1 MPNRVVQQ
9 AGWMMAA
16 TVVAQIA
23 AVGTMLTLAA
33 ELGVNDFGRLATALA
48 FQGLISTITHNGLRH
63 PLIRELIANPA
74 RFDALASS
82 YVLLCLG
89 LAALASLTTIVVVML
104 LPLQTDET
112 WLWIVIAAGNLAN
125 ALQPNPIFDA
135 LRKPAVTTVVA
146 ALVEI
151 VGWLAIVLLVALGK
165 LSLILAAVIV
175 VLKWTVTTVVLWNV
189 LSLKH
194 RRLQWSFDPAAIMQ
208 LCRSGVWVGSASLL
222 QASVV
227 TSSTIV
233 ARVLGGTE
241 AAAFLGLGSYAFR
254 AHQMIFTLINR
265 LISPVLAD
273 RIARGVG
280 YHKLLFGAAGI
291 SVVLGMAG
299 IVSATIVIWL
309 VLPESYA
316 ASGSIVGLLL
326 CAATIRHPAMTVN
339 LMLIMRQRE
348 RWGLVAALVFAATFA
363 TWSFW
368 SAGLSDAE
376 RAASHVAWG
385 LVVAS
390 AAFAMS
396 ILLRS
401 RADRSLDV
409 K

>member
-1 MPNRVVQQ
+1 
-9 AGWMMAA
+9 MMVA

-33 ELGVNDFGRLATALA
+33 ELGVDDFGQLATALA
-48 FQGLISTITHNGLRH
+48 FQGLISTVTHNGLRH
-63 PLIRELIANPA
+63 PLIRELIANPS

-89 LAALASLTTIVVVML
+89 LATLARLSTIVIVTQL
-104 LPLQTDET
+104 SLEADEM
-112 WLWIVIAAGNLAN
+112 WLWIVVAVGNLAN

-151 VGWLAIVLLVALGK
+151 AGWLAIMLLVAFGK
-165 LSLILAAVIV
+165 LSLVLAAVVIT
-175 VLKWTVTTVVLWNV
+175 LKWTVTTVVLWNIM
-189 LSLKH
+189 SRKH
-194 RRLQWSFDPAAIMQ
+194 WRLQWIFDPAAIMQ
-208 LCRSGVWVGSASLL
+208 LCRSGIWVGSASLM
-222 QASVV
+222 QALVV

-280 YHKLLFGAAGI
+280 YQKLLIAVAGI
-291 SVVLGMAG
+291 SVVLGMLG

-309 VLPESYA
+309 ALPESYA
-316 ASGSIVGLLL
+316 ASGWIVGLLL

-348 RWGLVAALVFAATFA
+348 RWGFVAALVFAAVFA

-368 SAGLSDAE
+368 SVGFSDPE
-376 RAASHVAWG
+376 GAANHVALG
-385 LVVAS
+385 LVIAS
-390 AAFAMS
+390 AAFALS
-396 ILLRS
+396 IMLRS
-401 RADRSLDV
+401 RADSAQEI
-409 K
+409 